1 MKVHLAPKN
10 FSILD
15 KFSYYQEYMFKNN
28 LIWLNPQLSV
38 IFLAAENPARIDTI
52 LVQVWL
58 KKQSGGMGQVAS
70 IPKAIFYYLS
80 EIHIISLVFT
90 DCFLR
95 KCLQFAL
102 LLIAENKKTKFKVY
116 RCT

>member
-52 LVQVWL
+52 LVQV
-58 KKQSGGMGQVAS
+58 
-70 IPKAIFYYLS
+70 
-80 EIHIISLVFT
+80 
-90 DCFLR
+90 
-95 KCLQFAL
+95 
-102 LLIAENKKTKFKVY
+102 
-116 RCT
+116 